1 MPAAFCKFGRGDSL
15 TRSANER
22 IIRSCENICRGN
34 EDKKEGVTKEPR
46 RSGAVQ
52 QEQPEQRGSDSGIR
66 VRTKGPGQMEQVL
79 RQEDDSNDMSVERN
93 NSNAQPTSNGSVD
106 TNGTHSQNDDADTV
120 VITTEQ
126 AYEMIIQF
134 ANTNCWKEAF
144 ERVMAKT
151 ANDVQ
156 ANQAE
161 CRENGDVAMGE

>member
-1 MPAAFCKFGRGDSL
+1 
-15 TRSANER
+15 
-22 IIRSCENICRGN
+22 
-34 EDKKEGVTKEPR
+34 
-46 RSGAVQ
+46 
-52 QEQPEQRGSDSGIR
+52 
-66 VRTKGPGQMEQVL
+66 MEQVL